1 MSGIRDLKKLA
12 SRAAAPGQ
20 TFPQALCA
28 ARGPYHCRMT
38 ETMACDVAIVGSGL
52 VGSAL
57 ACALDGSGLNVML
70 IEAQASPSHAGSVG
84 NALDRRNLA
93 LAKRSVETL
102 TRLGVWSQA
111 ATQSTAIRDVH
122 VSRRGDFGKLRL
134 AAGDLGLEAF
144 GYTVPAPVLGD
155 ALEARLAA
163 CTGLQRL
170 QPATLVDWREDGP
183 QLRLAIDTA
192 EGDRSLTARVIV
204 AADGTDS
211 KTRERAGIGV
221 ARHDYAQT
229 AIVGSVT
236 LDREHQGRAFERF
249 LDDGLVAMLP
259 LAGRACGFVWAMPV
273 EQARLAMDR
282 DDAAFLGG
290 LQDVFGQRLG
300 AFRRLGKRQ
309 AWPLRAVTANALIAN
324 RLVLVG
330 NAAQTVHPVG
340 AQGFNLG
347 LRDAV
352 TLAAELICAHRDGRD
367 IGCDDTLERHARRRQ
382 PDRDAT
388 IATSDSL
395 ITLFGSS
402 NGVLRFARSAALAA
416 ADRIP
421 VIKRGL
427 ARRGMGYRSEG
438 AP

>member
-1 MSGIRDLKKLA
+1 
-12 SRAAAPGQ
+12 
-20 TFPQALCA
+20 
-28 ARGPYHCRMT
+28 MT

-57 ACALDGSGLNVML
+57 ACALDGSGLQVAL
-70 IEAQASPSHAGSVG
+70 IETQAPQAPAGSG
-84 NALDRRNLA
+84 IALDRRNLA

-102 TRLGVWSQA
+102 TRLGVWPHA
-111 ATQSTAIRDVH
+111 AVQSSAIRDVH

-134 AAGDLGLEAF
+134 DAGDLGLEAF
-144 GYTVPAPVLGD
+144 GCTVPAPVLGE
-155 ALEARLAA
+155 ALDARLGA
-163 CTGLQRL
+163 CTALQRL
-170 QPATLVDWREDGP
+170 QPATLAEWREDAS
-183 QLRLAIDTA
+183 QLRLDIAS
-192 EGDRSLTARVIV
+192 GQGVQSLTARVLV

-229 AIVGSVT
+229 AIVSSVA

-249 LDDGLVAMLP
+249 LDGGLVAMLP
-259 LAGRACGFVWAMPV
+259 LAGRACGFVWAMPGADA
-273 EQARLAMDR
+273 QAAMELG
-282 DDAAFLGG
+282 DDAFLTG
-290 LQDVFGQRLG
+290 LQQVFGQRLG

-309 AWPLRAVTANALIAN
+309 AWPLRAVTAD
-324 RLVLVG
+324 RLFAQRVVLVG

-347 LRDAV
+347 LRDAI
-352 TLAAELICAHRDGRD
+352 TLSEELVAAHREGRD
-367 IGCDDTLERHARRRQ
+367 IGCEDTLGRHARRRQ

-388 IATSDSL
+388 IATSDALVS
-395 ITLFGSS
+395 LFGST

-427 ARRGMGYRSEG
+427 ARRGMGYRPEG
-438 AP
+438 TP

>member
-1 MSGIRDLKKLA
+1 
-12 SRAAAPGQ
+12 
-20 TFPQALCA
+20 
-28 ARGPYHCRMT
+28 
-38 ETMACDVAIVGSGL
+38 MACDVAIVGSGL

-57 ACALDGSGLNVML
+57 ACALDGSGLSVTL
-70 IEAQASPSHAGSVG
+70 IEAQAPQSPAGGVG

-102 TRLGVWSQA
+102 SRLGVWSQA

-122 VSRRGDFGKLRL
+122 VSRRGDFAKLRL

-144 GYTVPAPVLGD
+144 GHTVPAPVLGE
-155 ALEARLAA
+155 ALQTRLGA
-163 CTGLQRL
+163 CAQLQRL
-170 QPATLVDWREDGP
+170 QPATLADWHEDASE
-183 QLRLAIDTA
+183 LRLDIETA
-192 EGDRSLTARVIV
+192 DGDCSLTARVLV

-229 AIVGSVT
+229 AIVGNVS
-236 LDREHQGRAFERF
+236 LDREHGGRAFERF

-259 LAGRACGFVWAMPV
+259 LAGRACGFVWAMPAD
-273 EQARLAMDR
+273 QARLAMDC
-282 DDAAFLGG
+282 DDTGFLGG
-290 LQDVFGQRLG
+290 LQDVFGSRLG

-309 AWPLRAVTANALIAN
+309 AWPLRAVTANQLTAP

-352 TLAAELICAHRDGRD
+352 TLAEVLVTAHNEVRD
-367 IGCDDTLERHARRRQ
+367 IGCVDTLERYARRRQ
-382 PDRDAT
+382 PDREAT
-388 IATSDSL
+388 VATSDAL
-395 ITLFGSS
+395 VALFGSS
-402 NGVLRFARSAALAA
+402 NGMLRIARSAALAA
-416 ADRIP
+416 AERIP
-421 VIKRGL
+421 LLKRGL

-438 AP
+438 VP